1 MNDCIAAGLGVHLFV
16 TASRLVLEPN
26 QPDVQWSQGLLWR
39 YSGLSIQQTPNYEVY
54 KKNEDIS
61 PLLHTYF
68 WCGA

>member
-1 MNDCIAAGLGVHLFV
+1 MNDCIAAGLGIHLLD

-26 QPDVQWSQGLLWR
+26 QPDVQWLRRLFWR
-39 YSGLSIQQTPNYEVY
+39 YSGLSMQQTPNYEVH
-54 KKNEDIS
+54 KKYSGIS